1 VEFRRRLKPVS
12 TVDLVPMIDVVFQL
26 IIYFM
31 VSTTFILT
39 PGIGIVLPESSTA
52 EPVAMTK
59 IVITVADEDAVYL
72 NRDRYDLA
80 GLDLALSKIT
90 KDDREQIRTV
100 IVEGDSSVP
109 YTLLVDVLDI
119 LRRNG
124 FSGINLRMREEA
136 SP

>member
-39 PGIGIVLPESSTA
+39 PGIGIGLPESSTA
-52 EPVAMTK
+52 EPVARTK

>member
-80 GLDLALSKIT
+80 GPDLALSKIT